1 MDLWGL
7 DGPKIK
13 KVFAAFAED
22 LGSVLSTTLMVRNHP
37 GVLTSV
43 GTRHMVDT
51 HAHMQVCTHKNKNL
65 KDS

>member
-51 HAHMQVCTHKNKNL
+51 HAGMYA
-65 KDS
+65 